1 MPATNTTNIKLPVE
15 IAKDLVSKVADT
27 SVIQTLSV
35 SSPAIFANRA
45 SILFTQD
52 PEAEIVGE
60 SAQHSSQTVGLK
72 PVDHTIKKLSVTVRF
87 SNEVQW
93 ADEDSQLQIVD
104 AIVDKS
110 AAALGRGLDYL
121 VFHALN
127 PATGMPATGLTAL
140 TAGATAVTATTDPA
154 ADLDA
159 LADAVDPGY
168 SISGIGL
175 SKAYASSLRKGI
187 KYYDIALRIYMGAVL
202 KRAHKWGFFGKP
214 ETEVG
219 TGKWNDLSGLLL
231 PESEEMR
238 LIRDI
243 KDGTLETIQDVIERF
258 TEINE
263 NYRVYQ
269 WAWTYRMILEYYGI
283 KEITAEDDERIKKDY
298 VEARRAW
305 IAEIRKDAQKEF
317 DMGDVEPEVFES
329 FVNSLDHEI
338 DFEN

>member
-27 SVIQTLSV
+27 SVIQTLSA

-60 SAQHSSQTVGLK
+60 STQHSSQTVGLK

-121 VFHALN
+121 VFHGLN
-127 PATGMPATGLTAL
+127 PATGMAATGLTAL

-175 SKAYASSLRKGI
+175 SKAYASSLRKVRVKNTGLRMFPEIPINLNTGVVDGLAAATSNTVSGALAKTATKVLAVMGDFNLIKWGI
-187 KYYDIALRIYMGAVL
+187 VRDINIETIETGDPDGLGDLKRLGQIAYRAEVVYSYAVVDPKGFAVL
-202 KRAHKWGFFGKP
+202 KSA
-214 ETEVG
+214 
-219 TGKWNDLSGLLL
+219 
-231 PESEEMR
+231 
-238 LIRDI
+238 
-243 KDGTLETIQDVIERF
+243 
-258 TEINE
+258 
-263 NYRVYQ
+263 
-269 WAWTYRMILEYYGI
+269 
-283 KEITAEDDERIKKDY
+283 
-298 VEARRAW
+298 
-305 IAEIRKDAQKEF
+305 
-317 DMGDVEPEVFES
+317 
-329 FVNSLDHEI
+329 
-338 DFEN
+338 

>member
-27 SVIQTLSV
+27 SVIQTLSA

-60 SAQHSSQTVGLK
+60 STQHSSQSVGLK

-121 VFHALN
+121 VFHGLN
-127 PATGMPATGLTAL
+127 PATGMAATGLTAL

-175 SKAYASSLRKGI
+175 SKAYASSLRKVRVKNTGLRMFPEIPINLNTGVVDGLAAATSNTVSGALAKTATKVLAVMGDFNLIKWGI
-187 KYYDIALRIYMGAVL
+187 VRDINIETIETGDPDGLGDLKRLGQVAYRAEVVYSYAVIDPKGFAVL
-202 KRAHKWGFFGKP
+202 KSA
-214 ETEVG
+214 
-219 TGKWNDLSGLLL
+219 
-231 PESEEMR
+231 
-238 LIRDI
+238 
-243 KDGTLETIQDVIERF
+243 
-258 TEINE
+258 
-263 NYRVYQ
+263 
-269 WAWTYRMILEYYGI
+269 
-283 KEITAEDDERIKKDY
+283 
-298 VEARRAW
+298 
-305 IAEIRKDAQKEF
+305 
-317 DMGDVEPEVFES
+317 
-329 FVNSLDHEI
+329 
-338 DFEN
+338 

>member
-27 SVIQTLSV
+27 SVIQTLSA

-127 PATGMPATGLTAL
+127 PATGMAASGLTAL
-140 TAGATAVTATTDPA
+140 TAGATVVTATTDPA

-175 SKAYASSLRKGI
+175 SKAYASSLRKVRVKNTGLRMFPEIPINLNTGVVDGLAAATSNTVSGALAKTATKVLAVMGDFNLIKWGI
-187 KYYDIALRIYMGAVL
+187 VRDINIETIETGDPDGLGDLKRLGQVAYRAEVVYSYAVIDPKGFAVL
-202 KRAHKWGFFGKP
+202 KSA
-214 ETEVG
+214 
-219 TGKWNDLSGLLL
+219 
-231 PESEEMR
+231 
-238 LIRDI
+238 
-243 KDGTLETIQDVIERF
+243 
-258 TEINE
+258 
-263 NYRVYQ
+263 
-269 WAWTYRMILEYYGI
+269 
-283 KEITAEDDERIKKDY
+283 
-298 VEARRAW
+298 
-305 IAEIRKDAQKEF
+305 
-317 DMGDVEPEVFES
+317 
-329 FVNSLDHEI
+329 
-338 DFEN
+338 

>member
-27 SVIQTLSV
+27 SVIQTLSA

-60 SAQHSSQTVGLK
+60 STQHSSQTVGLK
-72 PVDHTIKKLSVTVRF
+72 PVDHIIKKLSVTVRF

-121 VFHALN
+121 VFHGLN
-127 PATGMPATGLTAL
+127 PATGMAATGLTAL

-159 LADAVDPGY
+159 LADAVDQGY

-175 SKAYASSLRKGI
+175 SKAYASSLRKVRVKNTGLRMFPEIPINLNTGVVDGLAAATSNTVSGTLAKTATKVLAVMGDFNLIKWGI
-187 KYYDIALRIYMGAVL
+187 VRDINIETIETGDPDGLGDLKRLGQIAYRAEVVYSYAVIDPKGFAVL
-202 KRAHKWGFFGKP
+202 KSA
-214 ETEVG
+214 
-219 TGKWNDLSGLLL
+219 
-231 PESEEMR
+231 
-238 LIRDI
+238 
-243 KDGTLETIQDVIERF
+243 
-258 TEINE
+258 
-263 NYRVYQ
+263 
-269 WAWTYRMILEYYGI
+269 
-283 KEITAEDDERIKKDY
+283 
-298 VEARRAW
+298 
-305 IAEIRKDAQKEF
+305 
-317 DMGDVEPEVFES
+317 
-329 FVNSLDHEI
+329 
-338 DFEN
+338 

>member
-27 SVIQTLSV
+27 SVIQTLSA

-60 SAQHSSQTVGLK
+60 STQHSSQTVGLK
-72 PVDHTIKKLSVTVRF
+72 PVDHIIKKLSVTVRF

-121 VFHALN
+121 VFHGLN
-127 PATGMPATGLTAL
+127 PATGMAATGLTAL

-175 SKAYASSLRKGI
+175 SKAYASSLRKVRVKNTGLRMFPEIPINLNTGVVDGLAAATSNTVSGTLAKTATKVLAVMGDFNLIKWGI
-187 KYYDIALRIYMGAVL
+187 VRDINIETIETGDPDGLGDLKRLGQVAYRAEVVYSYAVIDPKGFAVL
-202 KRAHKWGFFGKP
+202 KSA
-214 ETEVG
+214 
-219 TGKWNDLSGLLL
+219 
-231 PESEEMR
+231 
-238 LIRDI
+238 
-243 KDGTLETIQDVIERF
+243 
-258 TEINE
+258 
-263 NYRVYQ
+263 
-269 WAWTYRMILEYYGI
+269 
-283 KEITAEDDERIKKDY
+283 
-298 VEARRAW
+298 
-305 IAEIRKDAQKEF
+305 
-317 DMGDVEPEVFES
+317 
-329 FVNSLDHEI
+329 
-338 DFEN
+338 

>member
-27 SVIQTLSV
+27 SVIQTLSA

-87 SNEVQW
+87 SDEVKW
-93 ADEDSQLQIVD
+93 ADEDSRLQIVD

-175 SKAYASSLRKGI
+175 SKAYASSLRKVRVKNTGLRMFPEIPINLNTGVVDGLAAATSNTVSGALAKTATKVLAVMGDFNLI
-187 KYYDIALRIYMGAVL
+187 KWGVVRDINLETIETGDPDGLGDLKRLGQIAYRAEVVYSYAVIDPKGFAVL
-202 KRAHKWGFFGKP
+202 KSA
-214 ETEVG
+214 
-219 TGKWNDLSGLLL
+219 
-231 PESEEMR
+231 
-238 LIRDI
+238 
-243 KDGTLETIQDVIERF
+243 
-258 TEINE
+258 
-263 NYRVYQ
+263 
-269 WAWTYRMILEYYGI
+269 
-283 KEITAEDDERIKKDY
+283 
-298 VEARRAW
+298 
-305 IAEIRKDAQKEF
+305 
-317 DMGDVEPEVFES
+317 
-329 FVNSLDHEI
+329 
-338 DFEN
+338 

>member
-15 IAKDLVSKVADT
+15 IAKDLVSKVVDT
-27 SVIQTLSV
+27 SVIQTLSA

-60 SAQHSSQTVGLK
+60 STQHSSQTVGLK

-104 AIVDKS
+104 TIVDKS
-110 AAALGRGLDYL
+110 ATALGRGLDYL

-127 PATGMPATGLTAL
+127 PATGMAASGLTAL
-140 TAGATAVTATTDPA
+140 TAGATAVTATTDPV

-175 SKAYASSLRKGI
+175 SKAYASSLRKVRVKNTGLRMFPEIPINLNTGVVDGLVAATSNTVSGALAKTATKVLAVMGDFNLIKWGI
-187 KYYDIALRIYMGAVL
+187 VRDINIEIIETGDPDGLGDLKRLGQIAYRAEVVYSYAVVDPKGFAVL
-202 KRAHKWGFFGKP
+202 KSA
-214 ETEVG
+214 
-219 TGKWNDLSGLLL
+219 
-231 PESEEMR
+231 
-238 LIRDI
+238 
-243 KDGTLETIQDVIERF
+243 
-258 TEINE
+258 
-263 NYRVYQ
+263 
-269 WAWTYRMILEYYGI
+269 
-283 KEITAEDDERIKKDY
+283 
-298 VEARRAW
+298 
-305 IAEIRKDAQKEF
+305 
-317 DMGDVEPEVFES
+317 
-329 FVNSLDHEI
+329 
-338 DFEN
+338 

>member
-1 MPATNTTNIKLPVE
+1 MPETNTTNIKLPVE

-27 SVIQTLSV
+27 SVIQTLSA

-60 SAQHSSQTVGLK
+60 STQHSSQTVGLK

-127 PATGMPATGLTAL
+127 PATGMAATGLTAL

-175 SKAYASSLRKGI
+175 SKAYASSLRKVRVKNTGLRMFPEIPINLNTGVVDGLAAATSNTVSGTLAKTATKVLAVMGDFNLIKWGI
-187 KYYDIALRIYMGAVL
+187 VRDINIETIETGDPDGLGDLKRLGQIAYRAEVVYSYAVIDPKGFAVL
-202 KRAHKWGFFGKP
+202 KSA
-214 ETEVG
+214 
-219 TGKWNDLSGLLL
+219 
-231 PESEEMR
+231 
-238 LIRDI
+238 
-243 KDGTLETIQDVIERF
+243 
-258 TEINE
+258 
-263 NYRVYQ
+263 
-269 WAWTYRMILEYYGI
+269 
-283 KEITAEDDERIKKDY
+283 
-298 VEARRAW
+298 
-305 IAEIRKDAQKEF
+305 
-317 DMGDVEPEVFES
+317 
-329 FVNSLDHEI
+329 
-338 DFEN
+338 

>member
-27 SVIQTLSV
+27 SVIQTLSA

-60 SAQHSSQTVGLK
+60 STQHSSQTVGLK

-121 VFHALN
+121 VFHGLN

-140 TAGATAVTATTDPA
+140 TAGATAVTATTDAA

-175 SKAYASSLRKGI
+175 SKAYASSLRKVRVKNTGLRMFPEIPINLNAGVVDGLAAATSNTVSGALAKTATKVLAVMGDFNLIKWGI
-187 KYYDIALRIYMGAVL
+187 VRDINIEIIETGDPDGLGDLKRLGQVAYRAEVVYSYAVIDPKGFAVL
-202 KRAHKWGFFGKP
+202 KSA
-214 ETEVG
+214 
-219 TGKWNDLSGLLL
+219 
-231 PESEEMR
+231 
-238 LIRDI
+238 
-243 KDGTLETIQDVIERF
+243 
-258 TEINE
+258 
-263 NYRVYQ
+263 
-269 WAWTYRMILEYYGI
+269 
-283 KEITAEDDERIKKDY
+283 
-298 VEARRAW
+298 
-305 IAEIRKDAQKEF
+305 
-317 DMGDVEPEVFES
+317 
-329 FVNSLDHEI
+329 
-338 DFEN
+338 

>member
-1 MPATNTTNIKLPVE
+1 MPAINTTNIKLPVE

-27 SVIQTLSV
+27 SVIQTLSA

-60 SAQHSSQTVGLK
+60 STQHSSQTVGLK

-121 VFHALN
+121 VFHGLN
-127 PATGMPATGLTAL
+127 PATGMAASGLTAL
-140 TAGATAVTATTDPA
+140 TAGATTVTATTDPA

-175 SKAYASSLRKGI
+175 SKAYASSLRKVRVKNTGLRMFPEIPINLNTGVVDGLAAATSNTVSGALAKTATKVLAVMGDFNLIKWGI
-187 KYYDIALRIYMGAVL
+187 VRDINIETIETGDPDGLGDLKRLGQIAYRAEVVYSYAVIDPKGFAVL
-202 KRAHKWGFFGKP
+202 KSA
-214 ETEVG
+214 
-219 TGKWNDLSGLLL
+219 
-231 PESEEMR
+231 
-238 LIRDI
+238 
-243 KDGTLETIQDVIERF
+243 
-258 TEINE
+258 
-263 NYRVYQ
+263 
-269 WAWTYRMILEYYGI
+269 
-283 KEITAEDDERIKKDY
+283 
-298 VEARRAW
+298 
-305 IAEIRKDAQKEF
+305 
-317 DMGDVEPEVFES
+317 
-329 FVNSLDHEI
+329 
-338 DFEN
+338 

>member
-27 SVIQTLSV
+27 SVIQTLSA

-60 SAQHSSQTVGLK
+60 STQHSSQTVGLK

-127 PATGMPATGLTAL
+127 PATGMAASGLTAL

-175 SKAYASSLRKGI
+175 SKAYASSLRKVRVKNTGLRMFPEIPINLNTGVVDGLAAATSNTVSGTLAKTATKVLAVMGDFNLIKWGI
-187 KYYDIALRIYMGAVL
+187 VRDINIETIETGDPDGLGDLKRLGQVAYRAEVVYSYAVIDPKGFAVL
-202 KRAHKWGFFGKP
+202 KSA
-214 ETEVG
+214 
-219 TGKWNDLSGLLL
+219 
-231 PESEEMR
+231 
-238 LIRDI
+238 
-243 KDGTLETIQDVIERF
+243 
-258 TEINE
+258 
-263 NYRVYQ
+263 
-269 WAWTYRMILEYYGI
+269 
-283 KEITAEDDERIKKDY
+283 
-298 VEARRAW
+298 
-305 IAEIRKDAQKEF
+305 
-317 DMGDVEPEVFES
+317 
-329 FVNSLDHEI
+329 
-338 DFEN
+338 

>member
-27 SVIQTLSV
+27 SVIQTLSA

-60 SAQHSSQTVGLK
+60 STQHSSQTVGLK

-121 VFHALN
+121 VFHGLN
-127 PATGMPATGLTAL
+127 PATGMAATGLTAL

-175 SKAYASSLRKGI
+175 SKAYASSLRKVRVKNTGLRMFPEIPINLNTGVVDGLAAATSNTVSGALAKTATKVLAVMGDFNLIKWGI
-187 KYYDIALRIYMGAVL
+187 VRDINIETIETGDPDGLGDLKRLGQVAYRAEVVYSYAVIDPKGFAVL
-202 KRAHKWGFFGKP
+202 KSA
-214 ETEVG
+214 
-219 TGKWNDLSGLLL
+219 
-231 PESEEMR
+231 
-238 LIRDI
+238 
-243 KDGTLETIQDVIERF
+243 
-258 TEINE
+258 
-263 NYRVYQ
+263 
-269 WAWTYRMILEYYGI
+269 
-283 KEITAEDDERIKKDY
+283 
-298 VEARRAW
+298 
-305 IAEIRKDAQKEF
+305 
-317 DMGDVEPEVFES
+317 
-329 FVNSLDHEI
+329 
-338 DFEN
+338 

>member
-27 SVIQTLSV
+27 SVIQTLSA

-60 SAQHSSQTVGLK
+60 STQHSSQSVGLK

-121 VFHALN
+121 VFHGLN
-127 PATGMPATGLTAL
+127 PATGMAASGLTAL

-175 SKAYASSLRKGI
+175 SKAYASSLRKVRVKNTGLRMFPEIPINLNTGVVDGLAAATSNTVSGALAKTATKVLAVMGDFNLIKWGI
-187 KYYDIALRIYMGAVL
+187 VRDINIETIETGDPDGLGDLKRLGQVAYRAEVVYSYAVIDPKGFAVL
-202 KRAHKWGFFGKP
+202 KSA
-214 ETEVG
+214 
-219 TGKWNDLSGLLL
+219 
-231 PESEEMR
+231 
-238 LIRDI
+238 
-243 KDGTLETIQDVIERF
+243 
-258 TEINE
+258 
-263 NYRVYQ
+263 
-269 WAWTYRMILEYYGI
+269 
-283 KEITAEDDERIKKDY
+283 
-298 VEARRAW
+298 
-305 IAEIRKDAQKEF
+305 
-317 DMGDVEPEVFES
+317 
-329 FVNSLDHEI
+329 
-338 DFEN
+338 

>member
-27 SVIQTLSV
+27 SVIQTLSA

-60 SAQHSSQTVGLK
+60 STQHSSQTVGLK

-127 PATGMPATGLTAL
+127 PATGMAASGLTAL
-140 TAGATAVTATTDPA
+140 TAGATTVTATTDPA

-175 SKAYASSLRKGI
+175 SKAYASSLRKVRVKNTGLRMFPEIPINLNTGVVDGLAAATSNTVSGALAKTATKVLAVMGDFNLIKWGI
-187 KYYDIALRIYMGAVL
+187 VRDINIETIETGDPDGLGDLKRLGQVAYRAEVVYSYAVIDPKGFAVL
-202 KRAHKWGFFGKP
+202 KSA
-214 ETEVG
+214 
-219 TGKWNDLSGLLL
+219 
-231 PESEEMR
+231 
-238 LIRDI
+238 
-243 KDGTLETIQDVIERF
+243 
-258 TEINE
+258 
-263 NYRVYQ
+263 
-269 WAWTYRMILEYYGI
+269 
-283 KEITAEDDERIKKDY
+283 
-298 VEARRAW
+298 
-305 IAEIRKDAQKEF
+305 
-317 DMGDVEPEVFES
+317 
-329 FVNSLDHEI
+329 
-338 DFEN
+338 

>member
-27 SVIQTLSV
+27 SVIQTLSA

-60 SAQHSSQTVGLK
+60 STQHSSQTVGLK
-72 PVDHTIKKLSVTVRF
+72 PVDHIIKKLSVTVRF

-127 PATGMPATGLTAL
+127 PATGMAASGLTAL

-175 SKAYASSLRKGI
+175 SKAYASSLRKVRVKNTGLRMFPEIPINLNTGVVDGLAAATSNTVSGALAKTATKVLAVMGDFNLIKWGI
-187 KYYDIALRIYMGAVL
+187 VRDINIETIETGDPDGLGDLKRLSQIAYRAEVVYSYAVVDPKGFAVL
-202 KRAHKWGFFGKP
+202 KSA
-214 ETEVG
+214 
-219 TGKWNDLSGLLL
+219 
-231 PESEEMR
+231 
-238 LIRDI
+238 
-243 KDGTLETIQDVIERF
+243 
-258 TEINE
+258 
-263 NYRVYQ
+263 
-269 WAWTYRMILEYYGI
+269 
-283 KEITAEDDERIKKDY
+283 
-298 VEARRAW
+298 
-305 IAEIRKDAQKEF
+305 
-317 DMGDVEPEVFES
+317 
-329 FVNSLDHEI
+329 
-338 DFEN
+338 

>member
-27 SVIQTLSV
+27 SVIQTLSA

-60 SAQHSSQTVGLK
+60 STQHSSQTVGLK

-121 VFHALN
+121 VFHGLN
-127 PATGMPATGLTAL
+127 PATGMAASGLTAL

-175 SKAYASSLRKGI
+175 SKAYASSLRKVRVKNTGLRMFPEIPINLNTGVVDGLAAATSNTVSGTLAKTATKVLAVMGDFNLIKWGI
-187 KYYDIALRIYMGAVL
+187 VRDINIETIETGDPDGLGDLKRLGQVAYRAEVVYSYAVIDPKGFAVL
-202 KRAHKWGFFGKP
+202 KSA
-214 ETEVG
+214 
-219 TGKWNDLSGLLL
+219 
-231 PESEEMR
+231 
-238 LIRDI
+238 
-243 KDGTLETIQDVIERF
+243 
-258 TEINE
+258 
-263 NYRVYQ
+263 
-269 WAWTYRMILEYYGI
+269 
-283 KEITAEDDERIKKDY
+283 
-298 VEARRAW
+298 
-305 IAEIRKDAQKEF
+305 
-317 DMGDVEPEVFES
+317 
-329 FVNSLDHEI
+329 
-338 DFEN
+338 

>member
-27 SVIQTLSV
+27 SVIQTLSA

-60 SAQHSSQTVGLK
+60 STQHSSQTVGLK
-72 PVDHTIKKLSVTVRF
+72 PVDHIVKKLSVTVRF
-87 SNEVQW
+87 SDEVKW

-127 PATGMPATGLTAL
+127 PATGMAASGLTAL
-140 TAGATAVTATTDPA
+140 TADATVVTATTDPA

-159 LADAVDPGY
+159 LADAVNPGY

-175 SKAYASSLRKGI
+175 SKAYASSLRKVRVKNTGLRMFPEIPINLNTGVVDGLAAATSNTVSGALAKTATKVLAVMGDFNLIKWGI
-187 KYYDIALRIYMGAVL
+187 VRDINIETIETGDPDGLGDLKRLGQVAYRAEVVYSYAVIDPKGFAVL
-202 KRAHKWGFFGKP
+202 KSA
-214 ETEVG
+214 
-219 TGKWNDLSGLLL
+219 
-231 PESEEMR
+231 
-238 LIRDI
+238 
-243 KDGTLETIQDVIERF
+243 
-258 TEINE
+258 
-263 NYRVYQ
+263 
-269 WAWTYRMILEYYGI
+269 
-283 KEITAEDDERIKKDY
+283 
-298 VEARRAW
+298 
-305 IAEIRKDAQKEF
+305 
-317 DMGDVEPEVFES
+317 
-329 FVNSLDHEI
+329 
-338 DFEN
+338 

>member
-27 SVIQTLSV
+27 SVIQTLSA

-60 SAQHSSQTVGLK
+60 STQHSSQTVGLK

-121 VFHALN
+121 VFHGLN
-127 PATGMPATGLTAL
+127 PATGMAATGLTAL
-140 TAGATAVTATTDPA
+140 TAGATTVTATTDPA

-175 SKAYASSLRKGI
+175 SKAYASSLRKVRVKNTGLRMFPEIPINLNTGVVDGLAAATSNTVSGTLAKTATKVLAVMGDFNLIKWGI
-187 KYYDIALRIYMGAVL
+187 VRDINIETIETGDPDGLGDLKRLGQIAYRAEVVYSYAVIDPKGFAVL
-202 KRAHKWGFFGKP
+202 KSA
-214 ETEVG
+214 
-219 TGKWNDLSGLLL
+219 
-231 PESEEMR
+231 
-238 LIRDI
+238 
-243 KDGTLETIQDVIERF
+243 
-258 TEINE
+258 
-263 NYRVYQ
+263 
-269 WAWTYRMILEYYGI
+269 
-283 KEITAEDDERIKKDY
+283 
-298 VEARRAW
+298 
-305 IAEIRKDAQKEF
+305 
-317 DMGDVEPEVFES
+317 
-329 FVNSLDHEI
+329 
-338 DFEN
+338 

>member
-27 SVIQTLSV
+27 SVIQTLSA

-60 SAQHSSQTVGLK
+60 STQHSSQTVGLK

-121 VFHALN
+121 VFHGLN
-127 PATGMPATGLTAL
+127 PATGMAASGLTAL
-140 TAGATAVTATTDPA
+140 TAGATDVTATTDPA

-175 SKAYASSLRKGI
+175 SKAYASSLRKVRVKNTGLRMFPEIPINLNTGVVDGLAAATSNTVSGTLAKTPTKVLAVMGDYNLIKWGI
-187 KYYDIALRIYMGAVL
+187 VRDINIETIETGDPDGLGDLKRLGQIAYRAEVVYSYAVIDPKGFAVL
-202 KRAHKWGFFGKP
+202 KSA
-214 ETEVG
+214 
-219 TGKWNDLSGLLL
+219 
-231 PESEEMR
+231 
-238 LIRDI
+238 
-243 KDGTLETIQDVIERF
+243 
-258 TEINE
+258 
-263 NYRVYQ
+263 
-269 WAWTYRMILEYYGI
+269 
-283 KEITAEDDERIKKDY
+283 
-298 VEARRAW
+298 
-305 IAEIRKDAQKEF
+305 
-317 DMGDVEPEVFES
+317 
-329 FVNSLDHEI
+329 
-338 DFEN
+338 

>member
-27 SVIQTLSV
+27 SVIQTLSA

-60 SAQHSSQTVGLK
+60 STQHSSQTVGLK

-175 SKAYASSLRKGI
+175 SKAYASSLRKVRVKNTGLRMFPEIPINLNTGVVDGLAAATSNTVSGTLAKTATKVLAVMGDFNLIKWGI
-187 KYYDIALRIYMGAVL
+187 VRDINIETIETGDPDGLGDLKRLGQVAYRAEVVYSYAVIDPKGFAVL
-202 KRAHKWGFFGKP
+202 KSA
-214 ETEVG
+214 
-219 TGKWNDLSGLLL
+219 
-231 PESEEMR
+231 
-238 LIRDI
+238 
-243 KDGTLETIQDVIERF
+243 
-258 TEINE
+258 
-263 NYRVYQ
+263 
-269 WAWTYRMILEYYGI
+269 
-283 KEITAEDDERIKKDY
+283 
-298 VEARRAW
+298 
-305 IAEIRKDAQKEF
+305 
-317 DMGDVEPEVFES
+317 
-329 FVNSLDHEI
+329 
-338 DFEN
+338 

>member
-1 MPATNTTNIKLPVE
+1 MPATNTSNIKLPVE

-27 SVIQTLSV
+27 SVIQTLSA

-60 SAQHSSQTVGLK
+60 STQHSSQTVGLK

-127 PATGMPATGLTAL
+127 PATGMAASGLTAL

-175 SKAYASSLRKGI
+175 SKAYASSLRKVRVKNTGLRMFPEIPINLNTGVVDGLAAATSNTVSGALAKTATKVLAVMGDFNLIKWGI
-187 KYYDIALRIYMGAVL
+187 VRDINIETIETGDPDGLGDLKRLGQVAYRAEVVYSYAVIDPKGFAVL
-202 KRAHKWGFFGKP
+202 KSA
-214 ETEVG
+214 
-219 TGKWNDLSGLLL
+219 
-231 PESEEMR
+231 
-238 LIRDI
+238 
-243 KDGTLETIQDVIERF
+243 
-258 TEINE
+258 
-263 NYRVYQ
+263 
-269 WAWTYRMILEYYGI
+269 
-283 KEITAEDDERIKKDY
+283 
-298 VEARRAW
+298 
-305 IAEIRKDAQKEF
+305 
-317 DMGDVEPEVFES
+317 
-329 FVNSLDHEI
+329 
-338 DFEN
+338 

>member
-27 SVIQTLSV
+27 SVIQTLSA

-60 SAQHSSQTVGLK
+60 STQHSSQTVGLK
-72 PVDHTIKKLSVTVRF
+72 PVDHIIKKLSVTVRF

-121 VFHALN
+121 VFHGLN
-127 PATGMPATGLTAL
+127 PATGMAASGLTAL
-140 TAGATAVTATTDPA
+140 TAGATTVTATTDPA

-175 SKAYASSLRKGI
+175 SKAYASSLRKVRVKNTGLRMFPEIPINLNTGVVDGLAAATSNTVSGALAKTATKVLAVMGDFNLIKWGI
-187 KYYDIALRIYMGAVL
+187 VRDINIETIETGDPDGLGDLKRLGQIAYRAEVVYSYAVIDPKGFAVL
-202 KRAHKWGFFGKP
+202 KSA
-214 ETEVG
+214 
-219 TGKWNDLSGLLL
+219 
-231 PESEEMR
+231 
-238 LIRDI
+238 
-243 KDGTLETIQDVIERF
+243 
-258 TEINE
+258 
-263 NYRVYQ
+263 
-269 WAWTYRMILEYYGI
+269 
-283 KEITAEDDERIKKDY
+283 
-298 VEARRAW
+298 
-305 IAEIRKDAQKEF
+305 
-317 DMGDVEPEVFES
+317 
-329 FVNSLDHEI
+329 
-338 DFEN
+338 

>member
-27 SVIQTLSV
+27 SVIQTLSA

-60 SAQHSSQTVGLK
+60 STQHSSQTVGLK
-72 PVDHTIKKLSVTVRF
+72 PVDHIIKKLSVTVRF

-121 VFHALN
+121 VFHGLN
-127 PATGMPATGLTAL
+127 PATGMAASGLTAL

-159 LADAVDPGY
+159 LADAVDQGY

-175 SKAYASSLRKGI
+175 SKAYASSLRKVRVKNTGLRMFPEIPINLNTGVVDGLAAATSNTVSGALAKTATKVLAVMGDFNLIKWGI
-187 KYYDIALRIYMGAVL
+187 VRDINIETIETGDPDGLGDLKRLGQVAYRAEVVYSYAVIDPKGFAVL
-202 KRAHKWGFFGKP
+202 KSA
-214 ETEVG
+214 
-219 TGKWNDLSGLLL
+219 
-231 PESEEMR
+231 
-238 LIRDI
+238 
-243 KDGTLETIQDVIERF
+243 
-258 TEINE
+258 
-263 NYRVYQ
+263 
-269 WAWTYRMILEYYGI
+269 
-283 KEITAEDDERIKKDY
+283 
-298 VEARRAW
+298 
-305 IAEIRKDAQKEF
+305 
-317 DMGDVEPEVFES
+317 
-329 FVNSLDHEI
+329 
-338 DFEN
+338 

>member
-27 SVIQTLSV
+27 SVIQTLSA

-127 PATGMPATGLTAL
+127 PATGMAASGLTAL
-140 TAGATAVTATTDPA
+140 TAGATVVTATTDPA

-175 SKAYASSLRKGI
+175 SKAYASSLRKVRVKNTGLRMFPEIPINLNTGVVDGLAAATSNTVSGALAKTATKVLAVMGDFNLIKWGI
-187 KYYDIALRIYMGAVL
+187 VRDINIETIETGDPDGLGDLKRLGQIAYRAEVVYSYAVIDPKGFAVL
-202 KRAHKWGFFGKP
+202 KSA
-214 ETEVG
+214 
-219 TGKWNDLSGLLL
+219 
-231 PESEEMR
+231 
-238 LIRDI
+238 
-243 KDGTLETIQDVIERF
+243 
-258 TEINE
+258 
-263 NYRVYQ
+263 
-269 WAWTYRMILEYYGI
+269 
-283 KEITAEDDERIKKDY
+283 
-298 VEARRAW
+298 
-305 IAEIRKDAQKEF
+305 
-317 DMGDVEPEVFES
+317 
-329 FVNSLDHEI
+329 
-338 DFEN
+338 

>member
-27 SVIQTLSV
+27 SVIQTLSA

-60 SAQHSSQTVGLK
+60 STQHSSQTVGLK
-72 PVDHTIKKLSVTVRF
+72 PVDHIIKKLSVTVRF

-121 VFHALN
+121 VFHGLN
-127 PATGMPATGLTAL
+127 PATGMAASGLTAL

-175 SKAYASSLRKGI
+175 SKAYASSLRKVRVKNTGLRMFPEIPINLNTGVVDGLAAATSNTVSGALAKTATKVLAVMGDYNLIKWGI
-187 KYYDIALRIYMGAVL
+187 VRDINIETIETGDPDGLGDLKRLGQVAYRAEVVYSYAVIDPKGFAVL
-202 KRAHKWGFFGKP
+202 KSA
-214 ETEVG
+214 
-219 TGKWNDLSGLLL
+219 
-231 PESEEMR
+231 
-238 LIRDI
+238 
-243 KDGTLETIQDVIERF
+243 
-258 TEINE
+258 
-263 NYRVYQ
+263 
-269 WAWTYRMILEYYGI
+269 
-283 KEITAEDDERIKKDY
+283 
-298 VEARRAW
+298 
-305 IAEIRKDAQKEF
+305 
-317 DMGDVEPEVFES
+317 
-329 FVNSLDHEI
+329 
-338 DFEN
+338 

>member
-27 SVIQTLSV
+27 SVIQTLSA

-45 SILFTQD
+45 SIMFTQD

-60 SAQHSSQTVGLK
+60 STQHSSQTVGLK
-72 PVDHTIKKLSVTVRF
+72 PVDHVIKKLSVTVRF

-104 AIVDKS
+104 AIVDKF

-121 VFHALN
+121 VFHGLN
-127 PATGMPATGLTAL
+127 PATGMAATGLTAL

-175 SKAYASSLRKGI
+175 SKAYASSLRKVRVKNTGLRMFPEIPINLNTGVVDGLAAATSNTVSGTLAKTATKVLAVMGDFNLIKWGI
-187 KYYDIALRIYMGAVL
+187 VRDINIETIETGDPDGLGDLKRLGQVAYRAEVVYSYAVIDPRGFAVL
-202 KRAHKWGFFGKP
+202 KSA
-214 ETEVG
+214 
-219 TGKWNDLSGLLL
+219 
-231 PESEEMR
+231 
-238 LIRDI
+238 
-243 KDGTLETIQDVIERF
+243 
-258 TEINE
+258 
-263 NYRVYQ
+263 
-269 WAWTYRMILEYYGI
+269 
-283 KEITAEDDERIKKDY
+283 
-298 VEARRAW
+298 
-305 IAEIRKDAQKEF
+305 
-317 DMGDVEPEVFES
+317 
-329 FVNSLDHEI
+329 
-338 DFEN
+338 

>member
-1 MPATNTTNIKLPVE
+1 MPATNTSNIKLPVE

-27 SVIQTLSV
+27 SVIQTLSA

-60 SAQHSSQTVGLK
+60 SSQHSSQTVGLK
-72 PVDHTIKKLSVTVRF
+72 PVDHIIKKLSVTVRF
-87 SNEVQW
+87 SDEVKW
-93 ADEDSQLQIVD
+93 ADEDSRLQIVD

-127 PATGMPATGLTAL
+127 PATGMAASGLTAL

-175 SKAYASSLRKGI
+175 SKAYASSLRKVRVKNTGLRMFPEIPINLNTGVVDGLAAATSNTVSGALAKTATKVLAVMGDFNLI
-187 KYYDIALRIYMGAVL
+187 KWGVVRDINLETIETGDPDGLGDLKRLGQIAYRAEVVYSYAVIDPKGFAVL
-202 KRAHKWGFFGKP
+202 KSA
-214 ETEVG
+214 
-219 TGKWNDLSGLLL
+219 
-231 PESEEMR
+231 
-238 LIRDI
+238 
-243 KDGTLETIQDVIERF
+243 
-258 TEINE
+258 
-263 NYRVYQ
+263 
-269 WAWTYRMILEYYGI
+269 
-283 KEITAEDDERIKKDY
+283 
-298 VEARRAW
+298 
-305 IAEIRKDAQKEF
+305 
-317 DMGDVEPEVFES
+317 
-329 FVNSLDHEI
+329 
-338 DFEN
+338 

>member
-27 SVIQTLSV
+27 SVIQTLSA

-60 SAQHSSQTVGLK
+60 STQHSPQTVGLK
-72 PVDHTIKKLSVTVRF
+72 PVDHIIKKLSVTVRF

-121 VFHALN
+121 VFHGLN
-127 PATGMPATGLTAL
+127 PATGMAATGLTAL
-140 TAGATAVTATTDPA
+140 TTGATSVTATTDPA

-175 SKAYASSLRKGI
+175 SKAYASSLRKVRVKNTGLRMFPEIPINLNTGVVDGLAAATSNTVSGTLAKTATKVLAVMGDFNLIKWGI
-187 KYYDIALRIYMGAVL
+187 VRDINIETIETGDPDGLGDLKRLGQIAYRAEVVYSYAVIDPKGFAVL
-202 KRAHKWGFFGKP
+202 KSA
-214 ETEVG
+214 
-219 TGKWNDLSGLLL
+219 
-231 PESEEMR
+231 
-238 LIRDI
+238 
-243 KDGTLETIQDVIERF
+243 
-258 TEINE
+258 
-263 NYRVYQ
+263 
-269 WAWTYRMILEYYGI
+269 
-283 KEITAEDDERIKKDY
+283 
-298 VEARRAW
+298 
-305 IAEIRKDAQKEF
+305 
-317 DMGDVEPEVFES
+317 
-329 FVNSLDHEI
+329 
-338 DFEN
+338 

>member
-27 SVIQTLSV
+27 SVIQTLSA

-60 SAQHSSQTVGLK
+60 STQHSSQTVGLK

-121 VFHALN
+121 VFHGLN
-127 PATGMPATGLTAL
+127 PATGMAASGLTAL

-175 SKAYASSLRKGI
+175 SKAYASSLRKVRVKNTGLRMFPEIPINLNTGVVDGLAAATSNTVSGALAKTATKVLAVMGDFNLIKWGI
-187 KYYDIALRIYMGAVL
+187 VRDINIETIETGDPDGLGDLKRLGQVAYRAEVVYSYAVIDPKGFAVL
-202 KRAHKWGFFGKP
+202 KS
-214 ETEVG
+214 V
-219 TGKWNDLSGLLL
+219 
-231 PESEEMR
+231 
-238 LIRDI
+238 
-243 KDGTLETIQDVIERF
+243 
-258 TEINE
+258 
-263 NYRVYQ
+263 
-269 WAWTYRMILEYYGI
+269 
-283 KEITAEDDERIKKDY
+283 
-298 VEARRAW
+298 
-305 IAEIRKDAQKEF
+305 
-317 DMGDVEPEVFES
+317 
-329 FVNSLDHEI
+329 
-338 DFEN
+338 

>member
-27 SVIQTLSV
+27 SVIQTLSA

-60 SAQHSSQTVGLK
+60 STQHSSQTVGLK

-121 VFHALN
+121 VFHGLN
-127 PATGMPATGLTAL
+127 PATGMAATGLTAL

-175 SKAYASSLRKGI
+175 SKAYASSLRKVRVKNTGLRMFPEIPINLNTGVVDGLAAATSNTVSGTLAKTATKVLAVMGDFNLIKWGI
-187 KYYDIALRIYMGAVL
+187 VRDINIETIETGDPDGLGDLKRLGQIAYRAEVVYSYAVVDPKGFAVL
-202 KRAHKWGFFGKP
+202 KSA
-214 ETEVG
+214 
-219 TGKWNDLSGLLL
+219 
-231 PESEEMR
+231 
-238 LIRDI
+238 
-243 KDGTLETIQDVIERF
+243 
-258 TEINE
+258 
-263 NYRVYQ
+263 
-269 WAWTYRMILEYYGI
+269 
-283 KEITAEDDERIKKDY
+283 
-298 VEARRAW
+298 
-305 IAEIRKDAQKEF
+305 
-317 DMGDVEPEVFES
+317 
-329 FVNSLDHEI
+329 
-338 DFEN
+338 

>member
-27 SVIQTLSV
+27 SVIQTLSA

-60 SAQHSSQTVGLK
+60 STQHSSQTVGLK
-72 PVDHTIKKLSVTVRF
+72 PVDHIIKKLSVTVRF

-93 ADEDSQLQIVD
+93 ADEDGQLQIVD

-127 PATGMPATGLTAL
+127 PATGMAASGLTAL

-175 SKAYASSLRKGI
+175 SKAYASSLRKVRVKNTGLRMFPEIPINLNTGVVDGLAAATSNTVSGALAKTATKVLAVMGDFNLIKWGI
-187 KYYDIALRIYMGAVL
+187 VRDINIETIETGDPDGLGDLKRLGQIAYRAEVVYSYAVVDPKGFAVL
-202 KRAHKWGFFGKP
+202 KSA
-214 ETEVG
+214 
-219 TGKWNDLSGLLL
+219 
-231 PESEEMR
+231 
-238 LIRDI
+238 
-243 KDGTLETIQDVIERF
+243 
-258 TEINE
+258 
-263 NYRVYQ
+263 
-269 WAWTYRMILEYYGI
+269 
-283 KEITAEDDERIKKDY
+283 
-298 VEARRAW
+298 
-305 IAEIRKDAQKEF
+305 
-317 DMGDVEPEVFES
+317 
-329 FVNSLDHEI
+329 
-338 DFEN
+338 

>member
-27 SVIQTLSV
+27 SVIQTLSA

-60 SAQHSSQTVGLK
+60 STQHSSQTVGLK
-72 PVDHTIKKLSVTVRF
+72 PVDHIIKKLSVTVRF

-121 VFHALN
+121 VFHGLN
-127 PATGMPATGLTAL
+127 PATGMAASGLTAL
-140 TAGATAVTATTDPA
+140 TAGATTVTATTDPA

-175 SKAYASSLRKGI
+175 SKAYASSLRKVRVKNTGLRMFPEIPINLNTGVVDGLAAATSNTVSGALAKTATKVLAVMGDFNLIKWGI
-187 KYYDIALRIYMGAVL
+187 VRDINIETIETGDPDGLGDLKRLGQVAYRAEVVYSYAVIDPKGFAVL
-202 KRAHKWGFFGKP
+202 KSA
-214 ETEVG
+214 
-219 TGKWNDLSGLLL
+219 
-231 PESEEMR
+231 
-238 LIRDI
+238 
-243 KDGTLETIQDVIERF
+243 
-258 TEINE
+258 
-263 NYRVYQ
+263 
-269 WAWTYRMILEYYGI
+269 
-283 KEITAEDDERIKKDY
+283 
-298 VEARRAW
+298 
-305 IAEIRKDAQKEF
+305 
-317 DMGDVEPEVFES
+317 
-329 FVNSLDHEI
+329 
-338 DFEN
+338 

>member
-27 SVIQTLSV
+27 SVIQTLSA

-60 SAQHSSQTVGLK
+60 STQHSSQTVGLK
-72 PVDHTIKKLSVTVRF
+72 PVDHIIKKLSVTVRF

-121 VFHALN
+121 VFHGLN
-127 PATGMPATGLTAL
+127 PATGMAATGLTAL

-175 SKAYASSLRKGI
+175 SKAYASSLRKVRVKNTGLRMFPEIPINLNTGVVDGLAAATSNTVSGALAKTATKVLAVMGDFNLIKWGI
-187 KYYDIALRIYMGAVL
+187 VRDINIETIETGDPDGLGDLKRLGQIAYRAEVVYSYAVVDPKGFAVL
-202 KRAHKWGFFGKP
+202 KSA
-214 ETEVG
+214 
-219 TGKWNDLSGLLL
+219 
-231 PESEEMR
+231 
-238 LIRDI
+238 
-243 KDGTLETIQDVIERF
+243 
-258 TEINE
+258 
-263 NYRVYQ
+263 
-269 WAWTYRMILEYYGI
+269 
-283 KEITAEDDERIKKDY
+283 
-298 VEARRAW
+298 
-305 IAEIRKDAQKEF
+305 
-317 DMGDVEPEVFES
+317 
-329 FVNSLDHEI
+329 
-338 DFEN
+338 

>member
-27 SVIQTLSV
+27 SVIQTLSA

-60 SAQHSSQTVGLK
+60 STQHSSQTVGLK

-121 VFHALN
+121 VFHGLN
-127 PATGMPATGLTAL
+127 PATGMAATGLTAL

-175 SKAYASSLRKGI
+175 SKAYASSLRKVRVKNTGLRMFPEIPINLNTGVVDGLAAATSNTVSGTLAKTATKVLAVMGDFNLIKWGI
-187 KYYDIALRIYMGAVL
+187 VRDINIETIETGDPDGLGDLKRLGQIAYRAEVVYSYAVIDPKGFAVL
-202 KRAHKWGFFGKP
+202 KSA
-214 ETEVG
+214 
-219 TGKWNDLSGLLL
+219 
-231 PESEEMR
+231 
-238 LIRDI
+238 
-243 KDGTLETIQDVIERF
+243 
-258 TEINE
+258 
-263 NYRVYQ
+263 
-269 WAWTYRMILEYYGI
+269 
-283 KEITAEDDERIKKDY
+283 
-298 VEARRAW
+298 
-305 IAEIRKDAQKEF
+305 
-317 DMGDVEPEVFES
+317 
-329 FVNSLDHEI
+329 
-338 DFEN
+338 

>member
-27 SVIQTLSV
+27 SVIQTLSA

-60 SAQHSSQTVGLK
+60 STQHSSQTVSLK

-121 VFHALN
+121 VFHGLN
-127 PATGMPATGLTAL
+127 PATGMAATGLTAL
-140 TAGATAVTATTDPA
+140 TTGATAVTATTDPA

-175 SKAYASSLRKGI
+175 SKAYASSLRKVRVKNTGLRMFPEIPINLNTGVVDGLAAATSNTVSGTLAKTATKVLAVMGDFNLIKWGI
-187 KYYDIALRIYMGAVL
+187 VRDINIETIETGDPDGLGDLKRLGQVAYRAEVVYSYAVIDPKGFAVL
-202 KRAHKWGFFGKP
+202 KSA
-214 ETEVG
+214 
-219 TGKWNDLSGLLL
+219 
-231 PESEEMR
+231 
-238 LIRDI
+238 
-243 KDGTLETIQDVIERF
+243 
-258 TEINE
+258 
-263 NYRVYQ
+263 
-269 WAWTYRMILEYYGI
+269 
-283 KEITAEDDERIKKDY
+283 
-298 VEARRAW
+298 
-305 IAEIRKDAQKEF
+305 
-317 DMGDVEPEVFES
+317 
-329 FVNSLDHEI
+329 
-338 DFEN
+338 

>member
-27 SVIQTLSV
+27 SVIQTLSA

-60 SAQHSSQTVGLK
+60 STQHSSQTVGLK

-175 SKAYASSLRKGI
+175 SKAYASSLRKVRVKNTGLRMFPEIPINLNTGVVDGLAAATSNTVSGALAKTATKVLAVMGDFNLIKWGI
-187 KYYDIALRIYMGAVL
+187 VRDINIETIETGDPDGLGDLKRLGQIAYRAEVVYSYAVVDPKGFAVL
-202 KRAHKWGFFGKP
+202 KSA
-214 ETEVG
+214 
-219 TGKWNDLSGLLL
+219 
-231 PESEEMR
+231 
-238 LIRDI
+238 
-243 KDGTLETIQDVIERF
+243 
-258 TEINE
+258 
-263 NYRVYQ
+263 
-269 WAWTYRMILEYYGI
+269 
-283 KEITAEDDERIKKDY
+283 
-298 VEARRAW
+298 
-305 IAEIRKDAQKEF
+305 
-317 DMGDVEPEVFES
+317 
-329 FVNSLDHEI
+329 
-338 DFEN
+338 

>member
-27 SVIQTLSV
+27 SVIQTLSA

-60 SAQHSSQTVGLK
+60 STQHSSQTVGLK
-72 PVDHTIKKLSVTVRF
+72 PVDHIIKKLSVTVRF

-121 VFHALN
+121 VFHGLN
-127 PATGMPATGLTAL
+127 PATGMAASGLTAL

-175 SKAYASSLRKGI
+175 SKAYASSLRKVHVKNTGLRMFPEIPINLNTGVVDGLAAATSNTVSGALAKTATKVLAIMGDFNLIKWGI
-187 KYYDIALRIYMGAVL
+187 VRDINIETIETGDPDGLGDLKRLGQIAYRAEVVYSYAVVDPKGFAVL
-202 KRAHKWGFFGKP
+202 KSA
-214 ETEVG
+214 
-219 TGKWNDLSGLLL
+219 
-231 PESEEMR
+231 
-238 LIRDI
+238 
-243 KDGTLETIQDVIERF
+243 
-258 TEINE
+258 
-263 NYRVYQ
+263 
-269 WAWTYRMILEYYGI
+269 
-283 KEITAEDDERIKKDY
+283 
-298 VEARRAW
+298 
-305 IAEIRKDAQKEF
+305 
-317 DMGDVEPEVFES
+317 
-329 FVNSLDHEI
+329 
-338 DFEN
+338 